1 MSAKDTVLKVLS
13 EAGKPLKP
21 GEIANLAGIEQKEVQ
36 KAIKELKD
44 EGKITSPKRCYYT
57 VNQ

>member
-44 EGKITSPKRCYYT
+44 EGKIISPKRCYYT

>member
-44 EGKITSPKRCYYT
+44 EGKIISPKRCYYS